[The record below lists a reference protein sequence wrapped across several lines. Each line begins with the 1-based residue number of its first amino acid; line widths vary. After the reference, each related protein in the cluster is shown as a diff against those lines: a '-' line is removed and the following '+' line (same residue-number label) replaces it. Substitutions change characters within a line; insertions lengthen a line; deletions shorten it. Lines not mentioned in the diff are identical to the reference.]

1 MSSYII
7 DSDLLTATSSVSI
20 PFYYVYLPSDESISA
35 GFVYNYYT
43 RDEGVSEAAFTSL
56 DAIDADS
63 DQYAFVV
70 ENWEEGVYPRQVNL
84 TFTSGNAFPDA
95 PLEAG
100 VLAAAVDQR
109 KVVYEDAPFENGFSS
124 IIVHDTSIDSLVY
137 ESTRA
142 IRPESRRSISDT
154 TRDFLNVQKLQ
165 SAGLRFSKAQTRQE
179 ITALYDSDVKS
190 LNLGISLNNFFV
202 NDVVKTSSR
211 WQSSVFSDEFAYT
224 LDDTQAT
231 QRDARE
237 SAVNPFSITENEID
251 IQVDSIYSTFIRAD
265 VSSGIGVNLI
275 DYGTEFAS
283 GKVGY
288 IIEKYGE
295 QIDGSTLR
303 YPDIIIEDPSQKSY
317 LDPYVRYGGVY
328 KYRVRTVYRTTVIG
342 VDESDLET
350 FEGYDISV
358 ILFATTGEYTTV
370 QCVEKI
376 PPQPPIN
383 ISFQQTLS
391 GLYIRW
397 NFPINTQKDIKRF
410 QVFRRESLSDPFELL
425 KEINFDK
432 TILPYTSGEN
442 VPDSKTQI
450 ENGPVKHYL
459 DNDFFEI
466 ESDYIYALCC
476 IDAHGY
482 SSSFSEQFRV
492 RFDKITGKL
501 IITRVSPEGAP
512 KPYPNVKVEG
522 DFFDDLIK
530 DSGHS
535 RVRIYFDPEY
545 LDVTRD
551 GNSLSLISQTGYL
564 GVNYRLSLTEINL
577 GQNQSVD
584 ISITDNTIGAD
595 GIPVSIAKF
604 YSSS

>member
-1 MSSYII
+1 
-7 DSDLLTATSSVSI
+7 
-20 PFYYVYLPSDESISA
+20 
-35 GFVYNYYT
+35 
-43 RDEGVSEAAFTSL
+43 
-56 DAIDADS
+56 
-63 DQYAFVV
+63 
-70 ENWEEGVYPRQVNL
+70 
-84 TFTSGNAFPDA
+84 
-95 PLEAG
+95 
-100 VLAAAVDQR
+100 
-109 KVVYEDAPFENGFSS
+109 
-124 IIVHDTSIDSLVY
+124 
-137 ESTRA
+137 
-142 IRPESRRSISDT
+142 
-154 TRDFLNVQKLQ
+154 
-165 SAGLRFSKAQTRQE
+165 
-179 ITALYDSDVKS
+179 
-190 LNLGISLNNFFV
+190 
-202 NDVVKTSSR
+202 
-211 WQSSVFSDEFAYT
+211 
-224 LDDTQAT
+224 
-231 QRDARE
+231 
-237 SAVNPFSITENEID
+237 
-251 IQVDSIYSTFIRAD
+251 
-265 VSSGIGVNLI
+265 
-275 DYGTEFAS
+275 
-283 GKVGY
+283 
-288 IIEKYGE
+288 
-295 QIDGSTLR
+295 
-303 YPDIIIEDPSQKSY
+303 
-317 LDPYVRYGGVY
+317 
-328 KYRVRTVYRTTVIG
+328 
-342 VDESDLET
+342 
-350 FEGYDISV
+350 
-358 ILFATTGEYTTV
+358 
-370 QCVEKI
+370 
-376 PPQPPIN
+376 
-383 ISFQQTLS
+383 
-391 GLYIRW
+391 
-397 NFPINTQKDIKRF
+397 
-410 QVFRRESLSDPFELL
+410 LL

-501 IITRVSPEGAP
+501 IITRVSSEGAP